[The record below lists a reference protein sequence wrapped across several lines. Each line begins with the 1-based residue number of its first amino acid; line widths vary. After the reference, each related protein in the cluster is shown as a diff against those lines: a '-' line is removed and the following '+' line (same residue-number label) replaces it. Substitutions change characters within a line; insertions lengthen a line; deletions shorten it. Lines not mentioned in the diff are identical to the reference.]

1 MAEYKSRSND
11 PRITM
16 GGKKDK
22 YKYDM
27 ALEVARQPANTPEG
41 KRMKK
46 DAQNYVRAFESRFQ
60 NEAFVRSGRDP
71 YTAGGTRA
79 AKDETKVDKV
89 GKSKPA
95 SKAMLKKQTE
105 KMKQNTRVKITGTA
119 STTPRVSGSM
129 IKSQPKTTSKSPS
142 IKVTKK
148 ITEAPKR
155 TPKNA
160 QKFRPLVKKMGKK

>member
-71 YTAGGTRA
+71 YTAGGKGA
-79 AKDETKVDKV
+79 AKDETKVNKV
-89 GKSKPA
+89 AAKTTKSK
-95 SKAMLKKQTE
+95 
-105 KMKQNTRVKITGTA
+105 TA
-119 STTPRVSGSM
+119 
-129 IKSQPKTTSKSPS
+129 SKSPS

-148 ITEAPKR
+148 LSQAPKR

-160 QKFRPLVKKMGKK
+160 QTLRRFAKGGNK

>member
-1 MAEYKSRSND
+1 MAEYSSRSND

-27 ALEVARQPANTPEG
+27 ALEVARQPATTPER

-71 YTAGGTRA
+71 YTAGGKGA
-79 AKDETKVDKV
+79 AKDETKVNKV
-89 GKSKPA
+89 A
-95 SKAMLKKQTE
+95 A
-105 KMKQNTRVKITGTA
+105 
-119 STTPRVSGSM
+119 
-129 IKSQPKTTSKSPS
+129 KTTFKNAT

-148 ITEAPKR
+148 LSQAPKS

-160 QKFRPLVKKMGKK
+160 QKLQPIAKKSTAVKRTVGKKAGKK

>member
-16 GGKKDK
+16 GAKKDK

-27 ALEVARQPANTPEG
+27 ALEVARQPAVTPER

-79 AKDETKVDKV
+79 AKDETKVNKV
-89 GKSKPA
+89 AAKTTKPKAA
-95 SKAMLKKQTE
+95 SKNPA
-105 KMKQNTRVKITGTA
+105 
-119 STTPRVSGSM
+119 
-129 IKSQPKTTSKSPS
+129 

-148 ITEAPKR
+148 LTEAPKR

>member
-27 ALEVARQPANTPEG
+27 ALEVARQPADTPQG

-60 NEAFVRSGRDP
+60 NEAFDRSGRMP
-71 YTAGGTRA
+71 YTAGGKGA
-79 AKDETKVDKV
+79 AKDLQKVDKNAKD
-89 GKSKPA
+89 GKGIKATKKQVEKVRAVAKLVAPFAPVKKTKMTQKKTPMKPGTNPKIGAKPA
-95 SKAMLKKQTE
+95 
-105 KMKQNTRVKITGTA
+105 
-119 STTPRVSGSM
+119 
-129 IKSQPKTTSKSPS
+129 
-142 IKVTKK
+142 
-148 ITEAPKR
+148 
-155 TPKNA
+155 
-160 QKFRPLVKKMGKK
+160 VKKTGKK

>member
-1 MAEYKSRSND
+1 MAEYSSRSND

-27 ALEVARQPANTPEG
+27 ALEVARQPATTPER

-71 YTAGGTRA
+71 YTAGGKGA
-79 AKDETKVDKV
+79 AKDETKVNKV
-89 GKSKPA
+89 A
-95 SKAMLKKQTE
+95 A
-105 KMKQNTRVKITGTA
+105 
-119 STTPRVSGSM
+119 
-129 IKSQPKTTSKSPS
+129 KTTFKNAT

-148 ITEAPKR
+148 LSQAPKR

-160 QKFRPLVKKMGKK
+160 QKMQPITKKSAATLTRKPKAGPTVKMTKKAGKK

>member
-1 MAEYKSRSND
+1 MAEYSSRSND

-27 ALEVARQPANTPEG
+27 ALEVARQPADTPEG

-71 YTAGGTRA
+71 YTAGGKGA
-79 AKDETKVDKV
+79 AKDETKVNKV
-89 GKSKPA
+89 A
-95 SKAMLKKQTE
+95 A
-105 KMKQNTRVKITGTA
+105 
-119 STTPRVSGSM
+119 
-129 IKSQPKTTSKSPS
+129 KTTFKNAT

-148 ITEAPKR
+148 LSQAPKR

-160 QKFRPLVKKMGKK
+160 QKMQPIAKKSTAVKRTVGKKAGKK

>member
-1 MAEYKSRSND
+1 MAEYSSRSND

-27 ALEVARQPANTPEG
+27 ALEVARQPATTPER

-71 YTAGGTRA
+71 YTAGGKSA
-79 AKDETKVDKV
+79 AKDETKVNKVAPSSKRGSKNIVERTV
-89 GKSKPA
+89 GKAKFAAGMKPTAKKMTQAKPA
-95 SKAMLKKQTE
+95 VKAG
-105 KMKQNTRVKITGTA
+105 NNPA
-119 STTPRVSGSM
+119 P
-129 IKSQPKTTSKSPS
+129 KSPA

-148 ITEAPKR
+148 LSQAPKR

-160 QKFRPLVKKMGKK
+160 QTLRRFAKKAGNK

>member
-11 PRITM
+11 PRITR
-16 GGKKDK
+16 GAKKDK

-27 ALEVARQPANTPEG
+27 ALEVARQPADTPEG

-71 YTAGGTRA
+71 YTAGGKGA
-79 AKDETKVDKV
+79 AKDLEKVNKV

-95 SKAMLKKQTE
+95 SAKTLKKATE
-105 KMKQNTRVKITGTA
+105 NMKQTSKVKITGTA
-119 STTPRVSGSM
+119 ASKPRVSGSM
-129 IKSQPKTTSKSPS
+129 SKAQPKTVAKSKAG
-142 IKVTKK
+142 TKSM
-148 ITEAPKR
+148 
-155 TPKNA
+155 
-160 QKFRPLVKKMGKK
+160 VKKAGKK

>member
-1 MAEYKSRSND
+1 
-11 PRITM
+11 M

-27 ALEVARQPANTPEG
+27 ALEVARQPADTPEG

-60 NEAFVRSGRDP
+60 NEAFVRSGRMP
-71 YTAGGTRA
+71 YTAGGKGA
-79 AKDETKVDKV
+79 AKDLEKVDKV

-95 SKAMLKKQTE
+95 PKKELKKATE
-105 KMKQNTRVKITGTA
+105 KMKKNTRVKITGTA

-129 IKSQPKTTSKSPS
+129 IKSQPKTTSKSTA

-148 ITEAPKR
+148 MTEAPKR

-160 QKFRPLVKKMGKK
+160 QTLRRFAKGGKK

>member
-71 YTAGGTRA
+71 YTAGGKGA
-79 AKDETKVDKV
+79 AKDETKVNKV
-89 GKSKPA
+89 AAKTTKSK
-95 SKAMLKKQTE
+95 
-105 KMKQNTRVKITGTA
+105 TA
-119 STTPRVSGSM
+119 
-129 IKSQPKTTSKSPS
+129 SKSPS

-148 ITEAPKR
+148 MTEAPKR

-160 QKFRPLVKKMGKK
+160 QTLRRFAKKAGKK

>member
-1 MAEYKSRSND
+1 MAEYSSRSND

-27 ALEVARQPANTPEG
+27 ALEVARQPATTPER

-71 YTAGGTRA
+71 YTAGGKGA
-79 AKDETKVDKV
+79 AKDETKVNKVAPKTSGIKATKKAVEKVV
-89 GKSKPA
+89 GKAKFAAGMKPTAKKMTKAKPA
-95 SKAMLKKQTE
+95 
-105 KMKQNTRVKITGTA
+105 
-119 STTPRVSGSM
+119 
-129 IKSQPKTTSKSPS
+129 
-142 IKVTKK
+142 
-148 ITEAPKR
+148 
-155 TPKNA
+155 
-160 QKFRPLVKKMGKK
+160 VKKAGKK

>member
-71 YTAGGTRA
+71 YTAGGKGA
-79 AKDETKVDKV
+79 AKDETKVNKV
-89 GKSKPA
+89 AAKTTKSKVA
-95 SKAMLKKQTE
+95 
-105 KMKQNTRVKITGTA
+105 
-119 STTPRVSGSM
+119 
-129 IKSQPKTTSKSPS
+129 SKSPS

-155 TPKNA
+155 NPKNA
-160 QKFRPLVKKMGKK
+160 QMLRRVGKKAGSK

>member
-1 MAEYKSRSND
+1 MAEYSSRSND
-11 PRITM
+11 PRVTK
-16 GGKKDK
+16 GAKKDK

-27 ALEVARQPANTPEG
+27 ALEVARQPAVTPER

-79 AKDETKVDKV
+79 AKDETKVNKVAAKTSGTQATKRAV
-89 GKSKPA
+89 GKM
-95 SKAMLKKQTE
+95 SKA
-105 KMKQNTRVKITGTA
+105 
-119 STTPRVSGSM
+119 
-129 IKSQPKTTSKSPS
+129 QPKTTSKSPS

-160 QKFRPLVKKMGKK
+160 QIARRFAKGGKK

>member
-11 PRITM
+11 PRITK
-16 GGKKDK
+16 GAKKDK
-22 YKYDM
+22 YLYDM
-27 ALEVARQPANTPEG
+27 AREVALQPADTPER

-60 NEAFVRSGRDP
+60 KEAFVRSGRNP
-71 YTAGGTRA
+71 YSAGG
-79 AKDETKVDKV
+79 KGENIDERFVDKV

-95 SKAMLKKQTE
+95 PKKELKKATE
-105 KMKQNTRVKITGTA
+105 KMKKNTRVKITGSA

-148 ITEAPKR
+148 MTEAPKR

-160 QKFRPLVKKMGKK
+160 QTLRRFAKGGKK

>member
-27 ALEVARQPANTPEG
+27 ALEVARQPADTPEG

-60 NEAFVRSGRDP
+60 NEAFVRSGRMP
-71 YTAGGTRA
+71 YTAGGKGA
-79 AKDETKVDKV
+79 AKDETKVNKVAPKTSGIKATKKAVEKVV
-89 GKSKPA
+89 GKAKFAAGMKPTAKKMTKAKPA
-95 SKAMLKKQTE
+95 
-105 KMKQNTRVKITGTA
+105 
-119 STTPRVSGSM
+119 
-129 IKSQPKTTSKSPS
+129 
-142 IKVTKK
+142 
-148 ITEAPKR
+148 
-155 TPKNA
+155 
-160 QKFRPLVKKMGKK
+160 VKKAGKK

>member
-27 ALEVARQPANTPEG
+27 ALEVARQPATTPER

-71 YTAGGTRA
+71 YTAGGKGA
-79 AKDETKVDKV
+79 AKDETKVNKVAAKTSGIKATKNSVAKVV
-89 GKSKPA
+89 GKAKFAAGMKPTAKKMTKAKPA
-95 SKAMLKKQTE
+95 
-105 KMKQNTRVKITGTA
+105 
-119 STTPRVSGSM
+119 
-129 IKSQPKTTSKSPS
+129 
-142 IKVTKK
+142 
-148 ITEAPKR
+148 
-155 TPKNA
+155 
-160 QKFRPLVKKMGKK
+160 VKKAGKK